1 MLYKRKQIYWIDGF
15 IGGKRV
21 KSCTGFKDKSRALKL
36 YYDLM
41 EKDMIRK
48 RLGLKFYQNF
58 YLVIFQLD
66 LFSASE
72 TNIEQAVFS
81 MQAQATH

>member
-48 RLGLKFYQNF
+48 RLNLKFY
-58 YLVIFQLD
+58 
-66 LFSASE
+66 
-72 TNIEQAVFS
+72 
-81 MQAQATH
+81 